1 MSFPDPALMP
11 ASGAL
16 ERVAPR
22 IRRLVA
28 PNASPLTASGTCTY
42 IVGEGEVAVI
52 DPGPD
57 DARHLRNLLAA
68 TEGER
73 VGAVLVTHS
82 HADHVGL
89 AAKFARACGAPVLGG
104 GPPHVRGRGGAY
116 TPDRALGDGEA
127 FKVGGHV
134 FTALATPGHA
144 PDHLC
149 FAYEGADSLFS
160 GDHVMAWS
168 TTVVAPPDGVMGRYF
183 ASLERLRGRPE
194 ALYWPGHGGAVVE
207 PQRYVGGLI
216 KHRRQREAAVLARL
230 REGDDT
236 LEMIAERV
244 YPDIAPALRIA
255 ARLSTLAHLEH
266 LAERG
271 LARVEGD
278 LREGG
283 RVVAV

>member
-1 MSFPDPALMP
+1 MTFPDTILMP

-16 ERVAPR
+16 ERVAPGV
-22 IRRLVA
+22 RRLVA

-68 TEGER
+68 TEGEK
-73 VGAVLVTHS
+73 VGAILVTHG
-82 HADHVGL
+82 HADHIGL
-89 AAKFARACGAPVLGG
+89 VAKFARASGAPVLGA
-104 GPPHVRGRGGAY
+104 GPPHPQSRMSYA
-116 TPDRALGDGEA
+116 PDQALGDGEV
-127 FKVGGHV
+127 FKAGGHA

-149 FAYEGADSLFS
+149 FILEGADILFS

-168 TTVVAPPDGVMGRYF
+168 TTVVAPPDGAMGPYL
-183 ASLERLRGRPE
+183 ASLERLCVRPE
-194 ALYWPGHGGAVVE
+194 AQYWPGHGGAVLE

-236 LEMIAERV
+236 LEAIAEKV

-266 LAERG
+266 LIERG
-271 LARVEGD
+271 LARAEGD